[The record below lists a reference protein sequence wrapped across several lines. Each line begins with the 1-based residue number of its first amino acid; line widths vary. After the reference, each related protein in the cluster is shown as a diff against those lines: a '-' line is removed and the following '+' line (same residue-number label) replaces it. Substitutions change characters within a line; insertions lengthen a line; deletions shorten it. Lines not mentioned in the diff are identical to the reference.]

1 MRITLRLVIALI
13 IAVSL
18 VAGISSY
25 LNVQSERD
33 RLTSDL
39 ERRAWLVSEGLKEAV
54 SPLVTKGPS
63 KRLDRIAEKISS
75 NKEVFGVIIYNPSG
89 NITTASREI
98 KNILPEKL
106 DIIFEKFEGDSGK
119 GSYQSFSGQSLYLYA
134 VPLLGDEGERIG
146 TIVVFMEASYIE
158 KYLTDIWY
166 RNFFRLLANALLITI
181 VTLLVI
187 RWSVTGP
194 IAKMA
199 EWMREVRK
207 GSIKD
212 IFSIP
217 KGDIF
222 SPISDEI
229 SKLAKGLAMARAEAE
244 EEAKLRQQAESIWTR
259 ERLKEHVK
267 AKIAERKL
275 IVVANR
281 EPFMHIKKGKVIEWI
296 SPASGLVTALDP
308 ILRACGGLWVAHGA
322 GSADKETVD
331 RRNIIRV
338 PPDSPQYDLK
348 RVWLTREEE
357 QGYYYGFANEG
368 LWPLCHIAHARPVF
382 RIDDWARYQEVN
394 LKFARVIEE
403 ELNSD
408 AFIFVQDYHFSLL
421 PRIVKERNLQTKI
434 ALFWHIPW
442 PNPEAFGICPWKRE
456 IIHGMLG
463 ADLIGFHT
471 QFHCNNFLETVDR
484 TLECRTDWEH
494 FSTTRTDHT
503 TFVKP
508 FPISVDMSPQPFNQ
522 EPPTKEELLKNL
534 GLKAAIL
541 GIGVD
546 RADYTKGIVERFRAV
561 ERFLDKNPE
570 YRGMFIFVQV
580 AAPSREHIKRYQDF
594 LTEIT
599 AEANR
604 INWKFQSGGW
614 RPIVLIKEH
623 LSHAAIEP
631 YYRRADLC
639 MVTSLHDG
647 MNLVAK
653 EFVASRE
660 DEQGVLILSTFT
672 GASRELRDALLVNP
686 YDIEQMADM
695 IKAAIEMDAEEQRL
709 RMKRMRNIT
718 RENNV
723 YKWAAD
729 IISELSRIRIDH
741 REE

>member
-1 MRITLRLVIALI
+1 MRITLRLAIALVVTV
-13 IAVSL
+13 AL

-25 LNVQSERD
+25 LNVNSERG

-39 ERRAWLVSEGLKEAV
+39 EHRAWLVAVGLKEAV
-54 SPLVTKGPS
+54 GPLVSGGPS
-63 KRLDRIAEKISS
+63 KRLDRIAEKISTS
-75 NKEVFGVIIYNPSG
+75 KEVFGVVVYNPSG
-89 NITTASREI
+89 EIITASKEI
-98 KNILPEKL
+98 KGILPAKL

-119 GSYQSFSGQSLYLYA
+119 GSYRSSSGRSLYLYA
-134 VPLLGDEGERIG
+134 VPLIDDKGERTG
-146 TIVVFMEASYIE
+146 TVVVFMEAAYIE
-158 KYLTDIWY
+158 EYLAGIWY
-166 RNFFRLLANALLITI
+166 RNFFRLLANALLII
-181 VTLLVI
+181 LVTLLVI

-199 EWMREVRK
+199 EWMKEVRK
-207 GSIKD
+207 GVVKD
-212 IFSIP
+212 IFSP
-217 KGDIF
+217 PTGDIF
-222 SPISDEI
+222 APISDEI

-244 EEAKLRQQAESIWTR
+244 EEARLREQAESTWTR
-259 ERLKEHVK
+259 ERLKEHVRT
-267 AKIAERKL
+267 KIGERKL

-281 EPFMHIKKGKVIEWI
+281 EPFMHIKKGKAVEWI

-322 GSADKETVD
+322 GNADRETVD

-338 PPDSPQYDLK
+338 PPDSLQYDLK

-394 LKFARVIEE
+394 LKFARSIEE
-403 ELNSD
+403 ELNGD
-408 AFIFVQDYHFSLL
+408 DFIFVQDYHFSLL
-421 PRIVKERNLQTKI
+421 PRILKERNPQVTI

-456 IIHGMLG
+456 ILHGMLG
-463 ADLIGFHT
+463 SDLIGFHT

-484 TLECRTDWEH
+484 TLECRTDWEL
-494 FSTTRTDHT
+494 FSTTRMDHA

-508 FPISVDMSPQPFNQ
+508 FPISVDMSPQLFTQ
-522 EPPTKEELLKNL
+522 DPPAKEELLKNL

-541 GIGVD
+541 GVGVD

-561 ERFLDKNPE
+561 ERFLEKNAE
-570 YRGMFIFVQV
+570 YRGMFTFVQV
-580 AAPSREHIKRYQDF
+580 AAPSREHIKRYQD
-594 LTEIT
+594 LLAEIT

-604 INWKFQSGGW
+604 INWKLQSGGW

-631 YYRRADLC
+631 YYKRAEFC

-672 GASRELRDALLVNP
+672 GASHELRDALLVNP

-695 IKAAIEMDAEEQRL
+695 IKAAIEMDTEEQTL
-709 RMKRMRNIT
+709 RMKRMRNVT

-729 IISELSRIRIDH
+729 IISELSRIRTDQ